1 MIGPGLLSTRVILP
15 KVTRKIEKEIS
26 FIGSVLKT
34 NTWTYKAKD

>member
-34 NTWTYKAKD
+34 NTWAYKAKD